1 MIRTHLPVV
10 VMDGWR
16 CMNKMCVQLLL
27 VNIDLCGIVIC
38 NDICVAFSQV
48 KRNIKGLFT
57 LRGCLLVIEYY

>member
-16 CMNKMCVQLLL
+16 CMNKMCVQLLF

-38 NDICVAFSQV
+38 NDICVAFSQL
-48 KRNIKGLFT
+48 KG
-57 LRGCLLVIEYY
+57 RRP